1 MSAFDRFAEEYDSW
15 FVKNRNVFL
24 SELGLVEELLRGEK
38 EILSVGCGS
47 GLFEAA
53 LRERGIVIEDCVEP
67 SEMGR
72 IARARGLKVLRG
84 FAEELPVQ
92 TNYSTVLMNGV
103 IHYLN
108 DPVKALLEVKRV
120 LKDGGHLVL
129 CWVAGEG
136 SYGLLYRLASEVGWE
151 DLRDV
156 SPENPYPAK
165 FLEGA
170 KWPTVDEVRKLLAQ
184 TRFRE
189 VEVMQTLTRHP
200 KYSNLEYELPSPGY
214 DRGDYLC
221 VKAQK
226 LRTEEGQFS
235 FERKDLMA
243 PPKGEQGTNESPA
256 GRNSST

>member
-129 CWVAGEG
+129 CWVAG
-136 SYGLLYRLASEVGWE
+136 RAHTASSIDSPPRSVGRT
-151 DLRDV
+151 LGT
-156 SPENPYPAK
+156 SPPRT
-165 FLEGA
+165 
-170 KWPTVDEVRKLLAQ
+170 PTPRSSWREPSGRPW
-184 TRFRE
+184 TR
-189 VEVMQTLTRHP
+189 
-200 KYSNLEYELPSPGY
+200 
-214 DRGDYLC
+214 
-221 VKAQK
+221 
-226 LRTEEGQFS
+226 
-235 FERKDLMA
+235 
-243 PPKGEQGTNESPA
+243 
-256 GRNSST
+256 